1 MYLFSTLLLSMF
13 ITIILIPCFKG
24 YAVKMNA
31 VDIPNQRKIHKTT
44 MPKIGGLA
52 MAIGALV
59 PILFWSRMDHF
70 IQSILAGAS
79 VVVIFGFLDDI
90 KNLGYKTKFTGQIAA
105 ALIVI
110 LYGGVKIQYLGALL
124 PDGSLLPNLFSIPLT
139 LIFIV
144 GITNAIN
151 LSDGLDGLAGG
162 ISILTFIGIGY
173 LAYLSDNSAILLVA
187 VAVTGAIFGF
197 LRFNT
202 FPAVIFMGD
211 AGSQALGFIA
221 AVLSI
226 SITQS
231 NSPFCA
237 VLPLLL
243 TGFPVLD
250 TLTVMTE
257 RIIAHKPPFMADK
270 RHFHHR
276 LLNLGF
282 FHTEAVL
289 LIYIFQALLITA
301 AVLLRFFS
309 EWFILIIYLI
319 FSGTIIYFFLTAKKT
334 GARLAR
340 LNWFDKSIKG
350 RLKILKEKK
359 VMIKISFKTIYH
371 GIPLLLLA
379 TAFIPVNIPIYFS
392 IFSIMACMLIL
403 ASIFFKKK
411 SLCNILRLCLYLSI
425 PFLIFISE
433 STPATWI
440 NSSMTQ
446 IYNLSFGFLVFF
458 VIMTLK
464 FTNRQHGFK
473 TTPMDFLIL
482 FVALVVPNLPAVY
495 FENNHLGLITAK
507 IIVFLFSYEVIV
519 GELRGESGKLGA
531 ATAGTFMIIFI
542 KGFT

>member
-1 MYLFSTLLLSMF
+1 MF

-24 YAVKMNA
+24 YAVRMNA
-31 VDIPNQRKIHKTT
+31 VDIPDKRKIHKTT
-44 MPKIGGLA
+44 MPKTGGLA
-52 MAIGALV
+52 MATGALV
-59 PILFWSRMDHF
+59 PILFWSGMDRF
-70 IQSILAGAS
+70 IQSVLAGAS
-79 VVVIFGFLDDI
+79 IIVIFGFLDDI
-90 KNLGYKTKFTGQIAA
+90 KNLGYKTKFAGQIVAS
-105 ALIVI
+105 LIVI
-110 LYGGVKIQYLGALL
+110 LYGGVKIQYLGTLL
-124 PDGSLLPNLFSIPLT
+124 PDGSLLPDLFSIPLT

-162 ISILTFIGIGY
+162 ISILTSIGIGC
-173 LAYLSDNSAILLVA
+173 LAYLSNNSTILLVA

-211 AGSQALGFIA
+211 AGSQALGFMA

-231 NSPFCA
+231 NPPFCA

-276 LLNLGF
+276 LLDLGF
-282 FHTEAVL
+282 SHTEAVL

-319 FSGTIIYFFLTAKKT
+319 FSGTIIYFFLTTKKAGT
-334 GARLAR
+334 RPARLS
-340 LNWFDKSIKG
+340 WFDKNIKA
-350 RLKILKEKK
+350 RLKILEEKK
-359 VMIKISFKTIYH
+359 VIIKISFKIIYY

-392 IFSIMACMLIL
+392 IFSLMACLLIL

-411 SLCNILRLCLYLSI
+411 SLCNILRFCLYLSI
-425 PFLIFISE
+425 PFLIFASE
-433 STPATWI
+433 STPAPWI
-440 NSSMTQ
+440 NSNITQ

-458 VIMTLK
+458 VIITLK
-464 FTNRQHGFK
+464 FTKRQHGFK

-482 FVALVVPNLPAVY
+482 FVALVVTNLPVAY
-495 FENNHLGLITAK
+495 FDNNHLGLITAK
-507 IIVFLFSYEVIV
+507 IIVFLFSYEIIV
-519 GELRGESGKLGA
+519 GELRGDAGELGA
-531 ATAGTFMIIFI
+531 ITAGTLMIIFI
-542 KGFT
+542 KGFV